1 MPATPPVHG
10 HGHDPGVHSH
20 SPRHFWRVP
29 TPIKTWGKV
38 KQEEEAHVQWMDLF
52 FDLLF
57 VGVAY
62 LVGHQLEHGLHRHG
76 HGDAGLVAAVAT
88 STSQA
93 LCTYV
98 IVVVPWFGNME
109 YYARFD
115 VQDLVHKLIDM
126 IEYCVIGVAAL
137 HIGGV
142 GHHQHA
148 LSGLAVWCGIACGI
162 RILRYLEL
170 ALWSKHSNARWHAGG
185 MVLFESVQLIS
196 TLGLRWLGGDLSS
209 AMFVQL
215 LAGAAFLPRAAI
227 IVRVLFRI
235 MLSPATLVP
244 FHISFVTHRVGE
256 FMMLMLGE

>member
-20 SPRHFWRVP
+20 SQRHFWRVP

-115 VQDLVHKLIDM
+115 VQDLVHKLIDPV
-126 IEYCVIGVAAL
+126 EDAAEERAAL
-137 HIGGV
+137 SNLETWLAD
-142 GHHQHA
+142 A
-148 LSGLAVWCGIACGI
+148 LKQLQ
-162 RILRYLEL
+162 
-170 ALWSKHSNARWHAGG
+170 AGKPLQEPAEAD
-185 MVLFESVQLIS
+185 MPVYKEPDN
-196 TLGLRWLGGDLSS
+196 TADAGDDSW
-209 AMFVQL
+209 
-215 LAGAAFLPRAAI
+215 
-227 IVRVLFRI
+227 
-235 MLSPATLVP
+235 
-244 FHISFVTHRVGE
+244 
-256 FMMLMLGE
+256 